1 MSQQQQE
8 ENLVQWVY
16 AAETPEELAE
26 RYDKWAATYEE
37 DLDRDFG
44 WYGPLHAVNAAL
56 KYIAKDARILD
67 AGAGTGLVG
76 VLLDEH
82 GYDELVGMDMSQGM
96 LDEAGKKGVYD
107 ELHQMVMGEPLTYE
121 TDSFDAVMSVGVL
134 TVSHAPVESLDE
146 LVRVTKPGGHI
157 IYTLRPDLYEEGAFR
172 AKHAE
177 LEAAGAWQLA
187 EVSEPLQIL
196 PKGEPD
202 VYHQVWVH
210 EVTG

>member
-1 MSQQQQE
+1 MSQQQQ

-16 AAETPEELAE
+16 EAKTPEELSE
-26 RYDKWAATYEE
+26 RYDTWAATYED

-44 WYGPLHAVNAAL
+44 WYGPMHAVNAAL
-56 KYIAKDARILD
+56 KYIPKDSRILD

-76 VLLDEH
+76 KLLDEN
-82 GYDELVGMDMSQGM
+82 GYDEIVGIDMSRGM
-96 LDEAGKKGVYD
+96 LEQAAQKNVYD
-107 ELHQMVMGEPLTYE
+107 DLHQMVMGEPLDFE
-121 TDSFDAVMSVGVL
+121 TNAFDATMSVGVL
-134 TVSHAPVESLDE
+134 TVSHAPVDSLDE

-157 IYTLRPDLYEEGAFR
+157 IYTLRPDLYEEGAFK

-177 LEAAGAWQLA
+177 LEADGKWKLA

-210 EVTG
+210 EVMG

>member
-1 MSQQQQE
+1 MSNQQQ

-16 AAETPEELAE
+16 AAKTPEELSE
-26 RYDKWAATYEE
+26 RYDTWAATYEE

-44 WYGPLHAVNAAL
+44 WYGPMHAVNAAL
-56 KYIAKDARILD
+56 KYISKDARILD

-76 VLLDEH
+76 TLLDEH
-82 GYDELVGMDMSQGM
+82 GYDEIVGIDMSRGM
-96 LDEAGKKGVYD
+96 LEQAAQKDAYD
-107 ELHQMVMGEPLTYE
+107 ELHRMVMGEPLDFE
-121 TDSFDAVMSVGVL
+121 TNAFDAAMSVGVL

-146 LVRVTKPGGHI
+146 LVRVTRPGGHI
-157 IYTLRPDLYEEGAFR
+157 IYTLRPDLYEEGGF
-172 AKHAE
+172 KE
-177 LEAAGAWQLA
+177 KQEALISSGAWQLA

>member
-1 MSQQQQE
+1 MSNQQQ

-16 AAETPEELAE
+16 AAKTPEELSE
-26 RYDKWAATYEE
+26 RYDTWAATYEE

-44 WYGPLHAVNAAL
+44 WYGPMHAVNAAL
-56 KYIAKDARILD
+56 KYISKDARILD

-76 VLLDEH
+76 TLLDEH
-82 GYDELVGMDMSQGM
+82 GYDEIVGIDMSRGM
-96 LDEAGKKGVYD
+96 LEQAAQKDVYD
-107 ELHQMVMGEPLTYE
+107 ELHRMVMGEPLDFE
-121 TDSFDAVMSVGVL
+121 TNAFDAAMSVGVL

-146 LVRVTKPGGHI
+146 LVRVTRPGGHI
-157 IYTLRPDLYEEGAFR
+157 IYTLRPDLYEEGGF
-172 AKHAE
+172 KE
-177 LEAAGAWQLA
+177 KQEALISSGAWQLA

>member
-1 MSQQQQE
+1 MSQEQQ

-16 AAETPEELAE
+16 AAQNPEELSE
-26 RYDKWAATYEE
+26 RYDQWAATYED

-56 KYIAKDARILD
+56 KHIPKDARILD

-76 VLLDEH
+76 MLLDEN
-82 GYDELVGMDMSQGM
+82 GYDEIIGIDMSRGM
-96 LDEAGKKGVYD
+96 LEQAARKEVYD
-107 ELHQMVMGEPLTYE
+107 ELHRMVMGEPLDFE
-121 TDSFDAVMSVGVL
+121 SDAFDAVMSVGVL

-157 IYTLRPDLYEEGAFR
+157 IYTLRPDLYAEGGFKEKQEAL
-172 AKHAE
+172 AE
-177 LEAAGAWQLA
+177 AGQWKLA
-187 EVSEPLQIL
+187 EVSDPLQIL

>member
-1 MSQQQQE
+1 VSQRQD

-16 AAETPEELAE
+16 AAKSPEELSE
-26 RYDKWAATYEE
+26 RYDEWAATYEE

-44 WYGPLHAVNAAL
+44 WYGPMHAVDAAL
-56 KYIAKDARILD
+56 KYIPKDARILD

-76 VLLDEH
+76 MLLNEN
-82 GYDELVGMDMSQGM
+82 GYDEIIGIDMSIGM
-96 LDEAGKKGVYD
+96 LDQAEQKAVYA
-107 ELHQMVMGEPLTYE
+107 ELRQMVMGEPLDFE
-121 TDSFDAVMSVGVL
+121 TDSFDAAMSVGVL

-157 IYTLRPDLYEEGAFR
+157 IYTLRPDLLDEEGFQE
-172 AKHAE
+172 KHDE
-177 LEAAGAWQLA
+177 LAASGHWRLI

-210 EVTG
+210 EVTA

>member
-1 MSQQQQE
+1 MSQQQ

-16 AAETPEELAE
+16 AAENPEELAE
-26 RYDKWAATYEE
+26 RYDEWAATYEH
-37 DLDRDFG
+37 DLETGFG
-44 WYGPLHAVNAAL
+44 WYGPMHAVNAAL
-56 KYIAKDARILD
+56 KFVPKDARILD

-76 VLLDEH
+76 VLLDEN
-82 GYDELVGMDMSQGM
+82 GYDEIVGMDMSQGM
-96 LDEAGKKGVYD
+96 LDEAEKKSVYD
-107 ELHQMVMGEPLTYE
+107 ELHQMVMGEPLDYE

-146 LVRVTKPGGHI
+146 LVRVTKPGGYI
-157 IYTLRPDLYEEGAFR
+157 IYTLRPDLYEEGAFK

-177 LEAAGAWQLA
+177 LESAGQWKLV

-210 EVTG
+210 QVTG